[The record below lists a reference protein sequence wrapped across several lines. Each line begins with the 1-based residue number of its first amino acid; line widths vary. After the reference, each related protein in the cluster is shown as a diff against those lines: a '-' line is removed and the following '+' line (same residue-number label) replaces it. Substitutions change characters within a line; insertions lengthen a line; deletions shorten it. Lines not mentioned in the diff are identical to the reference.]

1 MWYFMS
7 MVIFN
12 RLTILFR
19 ITSYASWLRNGNKL
33 FVTGAQICWIYN
45 RELSLKLRFLG
56 MGVYIRHRRGNNN
69 CAEILTPPQD
79 GGERGC
85 GGWGLSKVK
94 FSRSPLIT
102 FDDFRGHPRPPPPP
116 PPPPPMSSLSK
127 QIWVS
132 PSEPFQSFQRFPLNF
147 GFSVTT
153 DPPFCSPKN
162 QVIPPK
168 ILRPLPPGR

>member
-12 RLTILFR
+12 RLTMLFR
-19 ITSYASWLRNGNKL
+19 ITSYSSWLRNGNKL
-33 FVTGAQICWIYN
+33 FLTGAQICWIYN
-45 RELSLKLRFLG
+45 QELSLKLRFLG
-56 MGVYIRHRRGNNN
+56 MGVYIRHRRGNSA

-79 GGERGC
+79 GGEG
-85 GGWGLSKVK
+85 VK

-102 FDDFRGHPRPPPPP
+102 FDDFRDHPRPSSPPPPP
-116 PPPPPMSSLSK
+116 PPPCLHFPSK
-127 QIWVS
+127 FECP

-168 ILRPLPPGR
+168 ILRPLPPGDK